1 MSDIVKDT
9 SVAAGD
15 ARAPEELALDGVRY
29 VDLPHAGRHWRLGS
43 VNPRWREA
51 LTVLGVNPRQES
63 VSALET
69 HGLWLAQAAA
79 PAAAVMCCGLGS
91 AWPHMGRELYD
102 NFPAA
107 REAMDHIAA
116 VADWDVLSLM
126 DERDVEKISL
136 TRWQQPY
143 LFLLEYAQWSQ
154 LASLGLR
161 PALMCGHSLGEL
173 IALCFAGVYEPEVA
187 WYILDTRARHMAELE
202 AASTRE
208 NGMMA
213 VHAGADVIDEMR
225 GLWPALVVSNYNT
238 PRQFIISGPREA
250 LSEARWSLRKRR
262 IPSIMLNV
270 GLAYHHPAMRVL
282 RDLSLRRLN
291 ALEMCAPRLKMLS
304 NVTAGLYPENQPD
317 ICRFI
322 TDLDENAVRWTECV
336 RRMRD
341 REGIRHF
348 VELGPQDTL
357 CSLTTDIAPD
367 AFCLPVARKSRETE
381 QMQQACAR
389 LYALGFL
396 PRTAVRACADARA
409 GKAVPAV
416 AQTDALSFDA
426 TPQKAAICATGTA
439 PPLPAERLRRLT
451 DILAQASGRPAGT
464 IKLETD
470 LRYDLALRSSRFPL
484 LIQEIEDNLGLRVHF
499 ERLLGVA
506 TVGDLARALWE
517 TDASRSAPNET
528 DTAGEERGAARK
540 RTVPALCRYA
550 LRTSEQNAD
559 ETPPLSPAF
568 LPPDPC
574 GGGAPLRRSDV
585 LACCVFDR
593 TMLPQLLSGLAPLDC
608 VLAVPGDMLDECAS
622 LAKAGSR
629 LVSLSFDG
637 AALPDAEAARAAVE
651 ALAADEGRVDG
662 LLFVS
667 PPDAALEESCDMA
680 LFEACRC
687 PAAHA
692 GLRYVLHFRR
702 TPLSA
707 LSVPAVARFGQIA
720 AASARAGGA
729 VPRIVRLAD
738 DGRPVGWHE
747 LGDMLAWEVLR
758 GTEENVLWARQDVF
772 DDDDAPPRRGFVE
785 RPEVSSLI
793 FPNPRPLWPPS
804 VNTLDGSCH
813 FSRFADPALS
823 TCLTP
828 QYAMN
833 TGISCLPA
841 SRAMQ
846 AIVEGAGLL
855 FPWLTVSGLSDMCFF
870 DAPLLP
876 PGVTRECRLAV
887 KAQPW
892 MLHDRVIT
900 RMCRAVL
907 SVRCLTTNGRRTD
920 KNAEVISGM
929 ALMSLAP
936 AATPPIWDAP
946 GATDMEGNAVP
957 ATCYDAMGLGAHWRL
972 ITAFAALPDDMYQA
986 VMPAAEE
993 GIAQKGNSRYTEILY
1008 IVEGIVQ
1015 TAWLAVASRGG
1026 ALRASSAEIA
1036 AVLRLWR
1043 LNAAGFILFG
1053 ALGQVHGRRLVQLRK
1068 SWEEGSLLRFDAQV
1082 TDTQGRVLATVL
1094 HLEFSSNFNNND
1106 R

>member
-9 SVAAGD
+9 SVAAGGVH
-15 ARAPEELALDGVRY
+15 APEELALDGVRY
-29 VDLPHAGRHWRLGS
+29 VDLPHAGRRWRLGS
-43 VNPRWREA
+43 VTPRWREA
-51 LTVLGVNPRQES
+51 LTVLGVNPGQES

-69 HGLWLAQAAA
+69 HGLWLAQAAT

-126 DERDVEKISL
+126 DERDAEKISL

-202 AASTRE
+202 AASTRK

-213 VHAGADVIDEMR
+213 VHAEADVIDEMR
-225 GLWPALVVSNYNT
+225 GFWPALVVSNYNT

-250 LSEARWSLRKRR
+250 LSEARRSLRKRR

-291 ALEMCAPRLKMLS
+291 ALEMRAPRLKMLS
-304 NVTAGLYPENQPD
+304 NVTAGPYPEDQPD
-317 ICRFI
+317 VCRFI

-341 REGIRHF
+341 QGGIRHF

-357 CSLTTDIAPD
+357 CSLTTDIEPG
-367 AFCLPVARKSRETE
+367 AFCLPVTRKGKETE
-381 QMQQACAR
+381 QMRQACAR

-396 PRTAVRACADARA
+396 PHAAVRACADVRA
-409 GKAVPAV
+409 GNAGPAV

-426 TPQKAAICATGTA
+426 TPQKAAICAADTA
-439 PPLPAERLRRLT
+439 PALPAERLRRLT
-451 DILAQASGRPAGT
+451 DILAQASGRPAET
-464 IKLETD
+464 IKPETD

-484 LIQEIEDNLGLRVHF
+484 LIQEIEDNLCLRVHF

-517 TDASRSAPNET
+517 TDASRSAPNKT
-528 DTAGEERGAARK
+528 DTADEERGAVRK

-550 LRTSEQNAD
+550 LRTGEQNAD
-559 ETPPLSPAF
+559 EMPSASPVF

-574 GGGAPLRRSDV
+574 GEGAPLRRGDV

-593 TMLPQLLSGLAPLDC
+593 TMLPRLLSGLAPLGC
-608 VLAVPGDMLDECAS
+608 VLAVPGDMLDACAP

-629 LVSLSFDG
+629 LAALPFDG
-637 AALPDAEAARAAVE
+637 AAPPDVGAVRIAVE
-651 ALAADEGRVDG
+651 ALAAGEGRVDG
-662 LLFVS
+662 LLFV
-667 PPDAALEESCDMA
+667 PALDAALEESHDMA

-692 GLRYVLHFRR
+692 GLRYILHFRR

-707 LSVPAVARFGQIA
+707 LSVPTAARFGQIT

-738 DGRPVGWHE
+738 DGGPVGLHE

-758 GTEENVLWARQDVF
+758 GTEENVLWARQGVF
-772 DDDDAPPRRGFVE
+772 DDDAPPRRGFVE

-813 FSRFADPALS
+813 FSRFADPRLS

-828 QYAMN
+828 QHAMN
-833 TGISCLPA
+833 TGMSCVPA

-855 FPWLTVSGLSDMCFF
+855 FPWLTVSGLSDMRFF

-892 MLHDRVIT
+892 MLHDRVMT

-907 SVRCLTTNGRRTD
+907 SVRCLTANGRRVD

-929 ALMSLAP
+929 ALMSPVP
-936 AATPPIWDAP
+936 AATTPIWDAP
-946 GATDMEGNAVP
+946 GAADMVEHAVP

-993 GIAQKGNSRYTEILY
+993 GIAQKGNSRYSEILC

-1026 ALRASSAEIA
+1026 ALHASSAEIA
-1036 AVLRLWR
+1036 TVLRLWR
-1043 LNAAGFILFG
+1043 LNAAGLILFS
-1053 ALGQVHGRRLVQLRK
+1053 ALGQLHGRRLVQLRK
-1068 SWEEGSLLRFDAQV
+1068 SWEEASLLRFDAQV
-1082 TDTQGRVLATVL
+1082 TDARGHVLATML

>member
-1 MSDIVKDT
+1 MSDTVKDT
-9 SVAAGD
+9 SVAAGGV
-15 ARAPEELALDGVRY
+15 RAPEELALDGVRY
-29 VDLPHAGRHWRLGS
+29 VDLPHAGRRWRLGS

-51 LTVLGVNPRQES
+51 LTVLGVNPGQES
-63 VSALET
+63 VNTLEA

-126 DERDVEKISL
+126 DERDAAKISL

-213 VHAGADVIDEMR
+213 VHAEADVIDEMR
-225 GLWPALVVSNYNT
+225 GFWPALVVSNYNT

-250 LSEARWSLRKRR
+250 LSEARRSLRKRR

-291 ALEMCAPRLKMLS
+291 ALEMRAPRLKMLS
-304 NVTAGLYPENQPD
+304 NVTAGPYPEDQPD
-317 ICRFI
+317 VCRFI

-341 REGIRHF
+341 QEGIRHF

-357 CSLTTDIAPD
+357 CSLTTDIEPGT
-367 AFCLPVARKSRETE
+367 FCLPVARKGRETE
-381 QMQQACAR
+381 QMRQACAR

-396 PRTAVRACADARA
+396 PRAAVRACADVRA
-409 GKAVPAV
+409 GNAGPAV

-426 TPQKAAICATGTA
+426 TPQKAAIYAADTA
-439 PPLPAERLRRLT
+439 PSLPAERLRRLT
-451 DILAQASGRPAGT
+451 DILAQASGRPVET
-464 IKLETD
+464 IKPETD

-484 LIQEIEDNLGLRVHF
+484 LIQEIENNLCLRVHF

-506 TVGDLARALWE
+506 TVGDLSRALWE
-517 TDASRSAPNET
+517 TGASRSTPNET
-528 DTAGEERGAARK
+528 DTADEERGAAQK

-550 LRTSEQNAD
+550 LRAGEQNAD
-559 ETPPLSPAF
+559 ETPSASPIF

-574 GGGAPLRRSDV
+574 GDGAPLRRGDV

-593 TMLPQLLSGLAPLDC
+593 TILPRLLSGLAPLGC
-608 VLAVPGDMLDECAS
+608 VLAVPGDMLAACAP
-622 LAKAGSR
+622 LVKAGSR
-629 LVSLSFDG
+629 LVALPFDG
-637 AALPDAEAARAAVE
+637 AAPPDAGAVRVAVE

-662 LLFVS
+662 LLFV
-667 PPDAALEESCDMA
+667 PALDAALEESRDMA
-680 LFEACRC
+680 MFEACRC

-707 LSVPAVARFGQIA
+707 LSVPAAARFGQIA
-720 AASARAGGA
+720 AAAARAGGA

-738 DGRPVGWHE
+738 DGGPVGLHE

-758 GTEENVLWARQDVF
+758 GTEENVLWARQGVF
-772 DDDDAPPRRGFVE
+772 DDDAPPRRGFVE

-813 FSRFADPALS
+813 FSRFADPGPS

-833 TGISCLPA
+833 TGMACLPA

-855 FPWLTVSGLSDMCFF
+855 FPWLTLSGLSDMRFF

-892 MLHDRVIT
+892 MLHDRVMT
-900 RMCRAVL
+900 RMCHAVL
-907 SVRCLTTNGRRTD
+907 SVRCLTANGRRAD

-929 ALMSLAP
+929 ALMSPVP
-936 AATPPIWDAP
+936 AATTPIWDAS
-946 GATDMEGNAVP
+946 GATDMGGNAVP

-993 GIAQKGNSRYTEILY
+993 GIAQKGNSRYTEILC

-1015 TAWLAVASRGG
+1015 TAWLAVASRGSS
-1026 ALRASSAEIA
+1026 LHASSAEIA
-1036 AVLRLWR
+1036 TVLRLWH
-1043 LNAAGFILFG
+1043 LNAAGLILFG
-1053 ALGQVHGRRLVQLRK
+1053 ASGQVHGRRLVQLRK

-1082 TDTQGRVLATVL
+1082 TDARGRVLATML
-1094 HLEFSSNFNNND
+1094 HLEFSSNFNKND